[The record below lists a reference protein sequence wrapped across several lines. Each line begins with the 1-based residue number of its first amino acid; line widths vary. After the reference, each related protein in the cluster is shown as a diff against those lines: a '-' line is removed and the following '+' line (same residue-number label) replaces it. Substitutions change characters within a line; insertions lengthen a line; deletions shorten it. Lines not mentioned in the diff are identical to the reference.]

1 MIEAFLS
8 LCSIVS
14 CHNEHTGEGC
24 VPPFFF
30 FFQREENNVSVSS
43 ICNFRVFPER
53 SGIPHNE
60 GLRVVAAPSTESRKF
75 INH

>member
-1 MIEAFLS
+1 MIESFLS

-14 CHNEHTGEGC
+14 CLMNTQGRD
-24 VPPFFF
+24 VLLLSF
-30 FFQREENNVSVSS
+30 FFQREENNVSVSL

-60 GLRVVAAPSTESRKF
+60 SLRVVAAPSTESRKF